1 MRLAE
6 PIETTGMFWLPE
18 RPETG
23 LSGVLRISETSEIMV
38 EFAGVIGNPPSVF
51 SRVGARASPRSG
63 DGDSDLERIVGTVEK
78 GGRITLTKLW
88 NGTKKRRKNLMPAS
102 CPGGPHPRFTG
113 YSCLRPSK
121 WSCGL
126 SEMSNPWPG
135 TISEVNVAVDEFP
148 QTQVLGEGHRKE
160 QPSIGHQAAVVE
172 GDLDPVG
179 VVAL

>member
-1 MRLAE
+1 
-6 PIETTGMFWLPE
+6 
-18 RPETG
+18 
-23 LSGVLRISETSEIMV
+23 
-38 EFAGVIGNPPSVF
+38 
-51 SRVGARASPRSG
+51 
-63 DGDSDLERIVGTVEK
+63 
-78 GGRITLTKLW
+78 
-88 NGTKKRRKNLMPAS
+88 MPAS

-160 QPSIGHQAAVVE
+160 QPSIGHQAVVVE
-172 GDLDPVG
+172 GDLNAVG
-179 VVAL
+179 VLKWQHLSGAPCFWLVSCSKTIIPEAREHLLPLQDTDPTPSFGGFGIRLDARRFCVDWRPAQVCCQGGKAETGP

>member
-1 MRLAE
+1 
-6 PIETTGMFWLPE
+6 
-18 RPETG
+18 
-23 LSGVLRISETSEIMV
+23 
-38 EFAGVIGNPPSVF
+38 
-51 SRVGARASPRSG
+51 
-63 DGDSDLERIVGTVEK
+63 
-78 GGRITLTKLW
+78 
-88 NGTKKRRKNLMPAS
+88 MPAS

-160 QPSIGHQAAVVE
+160 QPSIGHQAVVVE
-172 GDLDPVG
+172 GDLNAVG
-179 VVAL
+179 VLKWQHLSGAPCFWLVSCSKTIIPEAREHLFAASGH